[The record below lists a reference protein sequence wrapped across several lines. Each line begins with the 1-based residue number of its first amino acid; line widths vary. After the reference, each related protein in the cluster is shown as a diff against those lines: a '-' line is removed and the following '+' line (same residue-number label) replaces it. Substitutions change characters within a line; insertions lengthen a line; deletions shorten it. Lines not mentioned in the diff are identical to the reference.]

1 MQKLD
6 GAPEPEEISDVAR
19 LLEELFRLSRR
30 LSPPSNYSL
39 TVYSALASL
48 SRHGDARL
56 TALASHEGV
65 SQPSMTQA
73 VGRLK
78 RDGLVAQVPD
88 PSDGRAVLIS
98 ITDAGR
104 AALAERRGS
113 RSERVAEL
121 LAALDED
128 DQRSIVAATGALR
141 KLVDAAP
148 DRRPDQ
154 HPDTPR
160 HPPRR

>member
-1 MQKLD
+1 MQNM
-6 GAPEPEEISDVAR
+6 APAPAPEEISDVAR

-30 LSPPSNYSL
+30 ISPPSRYSL
-39 TVYSALASL
+39 TVYSALSSL

-56 TALASHEGV
+56 TALATHEGV

-78 RDGLVAQVPD
+78 RDGLVVQVQD

-104 AALAERRGS
+104 AALAERRRA
-113 RSERVAEL
+113 RSERVADL
-121 LAALDED
+121 LATLDGN
-128 DQRSIVAATGALR
+128 DQRSIVAATTALR

-148 DRRPDQ
+148 EPRPE
-154 HPDTPR
+154 TPR
-160 HPPRR
+160 NHH